1 MSSEI
6 KLNNTLKINSTATV
20 LPNFRKKKKKN
31 DSRVKV
37 LVQNFRAV

>member
-20 LPNFRKKKKKN
+20 LPNFRGKKKN